1 VRRGY
6 LPLDPRERRS
16 DAPVRAYFIERTK
29 GPRLPANNLPAPPLD
44 LTPASTSALP
54 RSNQKGPGVRLIHGA
69 FWSTRSPSKA
79 AALLSVR
86 PLEQEIQKKVASKNA
101 KRQKQCS

>member
-1 VRRGY
+1 L

-16 DAPVRAYFIERTK
+16 DAPVRAYFTERTK
-29 GPRLPANNLPAPPLD
+29 GASLSANNLPAPALD
-44 LTPASTSALP
+44 LTPVSASTLP
-54 RSNQKGPGVRLIHGA
+54 RSNQKRPGIGLIRGA
-69 FWSTRSPSKA
+69 FWSSRSPSKA

-86 PLEQEIQKKVASKNA
+86 PLEQEIQKKVASKDA

>member
-1 VRRGY
+1 VG
-6 LPLDPRERRS
+6 
-16 DAPVRAYFIERTK
+16 AYFIRVAE
-29 GPRLPANNLPAPPLD
+29 GAGLSAVILPAGALE

-54 RSNQKGPGVRLIHGA
+54 RSNQKGPGVGLIHGA
-69 FWSTRSPSKA
+69 FWSRRSPGKA

-86 PLEQEIQKKVASKNA
+86 PLEQEIQKKVASKDA